1 MRRPPK
7 SVYVSIFIVITLI
20 GMSLSMITNSQN
32 NDLLE
37 EETKFFSHTN
47 VNFEGYQ
54 EDSMYTYSTLSSGG
68 WTQCVISEDT
78 RVVCWGNNAQG
89 KRGLGGGIGN
99 ASETPPGKA
108 GPWVVG
114 NLSGGM
120 LEVSAGAWSTCSL
133 KHNGEIWC
141 WGGGEFGQ
149 LGTQVLMFVWI
160 IQ

>member
-7 SVYVSIFIVITLI
+7 SVFVSIFIVITLI

-37 EETKFFSHTN
+37 QETKCFSHTN

-89 KRGLGGGIGN
+89 KRGLGGGIG
-99 ASETPPGKA
+99 TPLRPLQERLVLGLLVIYLVECLKFQPVL
-108 GPWVVG
+108 GPR
-114 NLSGGM
+114 
-120 LEVSAGAWSTCSL
+120 AP
-133 KHNGEIWC
+133 
-141 WGGGEFGQ
+141 
-149 LGTQVLMFVWI
+149 
-160 IQ
+160 